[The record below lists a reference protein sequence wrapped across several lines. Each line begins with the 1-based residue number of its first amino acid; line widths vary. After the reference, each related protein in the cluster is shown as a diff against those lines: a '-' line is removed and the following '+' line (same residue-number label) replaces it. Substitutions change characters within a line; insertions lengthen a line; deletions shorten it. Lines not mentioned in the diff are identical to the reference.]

1 MADSVD
7 DLWHECDRG
16 DRTGVTTRL
25 GALGH
30 DEVDAAGHGV
40 DSVANLAAH
49 AADEDAVR
57 VEQVDRLARNAEPGH
72 EDPRASVDHR
82 LDALLDLAG

>member
-1 MADSVD
+1 MTA
-7 DLWHECDRG
+7 G
-16 DRTGVTTRL
+16 L

-30 DEVDAAGHGV
+30 DEVDAAGHSV
-40 DSVANLAAH
+40 DGVANLAAH

-57 VEQVDRLARNAEPGH
+57 VEQVDRLAGNAEPGH
-72 EDPRASVDHR
+72 EDPRASVDHG